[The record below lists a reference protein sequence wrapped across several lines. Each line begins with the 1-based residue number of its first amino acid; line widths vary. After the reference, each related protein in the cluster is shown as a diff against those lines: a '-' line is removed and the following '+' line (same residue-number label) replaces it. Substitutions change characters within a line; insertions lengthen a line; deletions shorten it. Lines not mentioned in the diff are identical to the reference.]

1 MAPTKLV
8 TATFGVVWQRLSL
21 VTEPYNVAPA
31 KLVTDTFGAVWHQ
44 LIKLGNGNVGC
55 TSILGWY

>member
-21 VTEPYNVAPA
+21 VTEPYNMAPA
-31 KLVTDTFGAVWHQ
+31 KACNGNFWCGMAPA
-44 LIKLGNGNVGC
+44 KLGNGNVDTWAIYGI
-55 TSILGWY
+55 S